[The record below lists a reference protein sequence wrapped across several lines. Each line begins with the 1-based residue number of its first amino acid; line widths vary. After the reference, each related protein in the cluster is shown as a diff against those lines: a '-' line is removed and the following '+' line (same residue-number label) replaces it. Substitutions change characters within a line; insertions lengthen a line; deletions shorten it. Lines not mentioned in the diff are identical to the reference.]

1 MKTYIINTLQKLSTL
16 NHSLDF
22 ISTIKASEWIVFN
35 DDKAI
40 VEKLLFVGKN
50 SLFIAVNGQMSELKW
65 SYIKVNK
72 SLIIEDGMHKSLYKI
87 VLCTKDIVVLNID
100 GTSYYSFLIN
110 SKSTL
115 NDSSYENIQWYLIR
129 KCEIDILDEN
139 QREIF
144 LKEKEN
150 EQKKEE
156 AESERQKKELDGC
169 IKKTTFL
176 IIIGII
182 IFIIISECIRL

>member
-72 SLIIEDGMHKSLYKI
+72 SLIIEDGRHKTLYKI